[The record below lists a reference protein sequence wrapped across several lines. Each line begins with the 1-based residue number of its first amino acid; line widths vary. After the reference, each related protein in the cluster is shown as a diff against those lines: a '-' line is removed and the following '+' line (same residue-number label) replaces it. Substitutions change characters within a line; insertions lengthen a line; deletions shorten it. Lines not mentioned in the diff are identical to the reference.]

1 MDEII
6 DRILKAPPLQ
16 RWGGLA
22 GVLVLITLLNFFFM
36 VRPEFSILE
45 SQAAQQRVLDSQL
58 QEKSEIAQNLNERR
72 REMDVLQQKLDE
84 ALAELPESAD
94 LDELLAQLN
103 EIGRKSGLEIS
114 AVEPTPEEPAQIYM
128 KIPIKMALTGNYH
141 EIATFLQSMA
151 NLRRIVNVNN
161 IQLGSPVLK
170 SEKVVLNSSFVA
182 TTFRF
187 LDPKTQQAQQPGEK
201 AAPKRKASSGAGE

>member
-6 DRILKAPPLQ
+6 DKVLKAPPLH
-16 RWGGLA
+16 RWGGLGA
-22 GVLVLITLLNFFFM
+22 LLVVLTILNFVLL
-36 VRPEFSILE
+36 VRPELGTLE
-45 SQAAQQRVLDSQL
+45 NQAAQQRALDSQL

-94 LDELLAQLN
+94 IDELLAQLN

-114 AVEPTPEEPAQIYM
+114 AVEPAPEESAQIYV

-141 EIATFLQSMA
+141 EIAMFLQSLA

-161 IQLGSPVLK
+161 IQLGSPTLK
-170 SEKVVLNSSFVA
+170 SEKVVLNTSFVA

-187 LDPKTQQAQQPGEK
+187 LDPKAAQGDKKK
-201 AAPKRKASSGAGE
+201 ATPQ

>member
-6 DRILKAPPLQ
+6 DKVLKAPPLQ

-22 GVLVLITLLNFFFM
+22 AALVILTILNFVLM
-36 VRPEFSILE
+36 VRPELATLG

-84 ALAELPESAD
+84 ALAELPEAAD

-114 AVEPTPEEPAQIYM
+114 AVEPAPEESAQIYV

-141 EIATFLQSMA
+141 EIAMFLQSLA

-161 IQLGSPVLK
+161 IQLGSPTLK

-187 LDPKTQQAQQPGEK
+187 LDPKAAQQEKNK
-201 AAPKRKASSGAGE
+201 AAVQ

>member
-6 DRILKAPPLQ
+6 NRILKAPPLQ

-22 GVLVLITLLNFFFM
+22 GLVILITLLTFFLL
-36 VRPEFSILE
+36 VRPEYATLE
-45 SQAAQQRVLDSQL
+45 AQAAQQRSLDTQL

-72 REMDVLQQKLDE
+72 REMDVLQQRLDE
-84 ALAELPESAD
+84 ALSELPESAD

-114 AVEPTPEEPAQIYM
+114 AVEPTPEEAAQIYV

-141 EIATFLQSMA
+141 EIAMFLQSLA
-151 NLRRIVNVNN
+151 NLRRIVNVHNL
-161 IQLGSPVLK
+161 QLGSPTLK
-170 SEKVVLNSSFVA
+170 SEKVVLNSTFVA

-187 LDPKTQQAQQPGEK
+187 LDPKAADKAKQQKGKP
-201 AAPKRKASSGAGE
+201 

>member
-6 DRILKAPPLQ
+6 DKVLKAPPLQ

-22 GVLVLITLLNFFFM
+22 ALLVLLTLANFFFF
-36 VRPEFSILE
+36 VKPEFGVLE
-45 SQAAQQRVLDSQL
+45 AQVSQQRQLDSQL

-72 REMDVLQQKLDE
+72 REMDLLQQKLDE
-84 ALAELPESAD
+84 ALSELPESAD
-94 LDELLAQLN
+94 IDELLAQLN

-114 AVEPTPEEPAQIYM
+114 AVEPTAEEAAQIYV

-141 EIATFLQSMA
+141 EIAMFLQSLA

-161 IQLGSPVLK
+161 LQLGSPKLN

-187 LDPKTQQAQQPGEK
+187 LDPKTAAQGK
-201 AAPKRKASSGAGE
+201 KGSPK

>member
-6 DRILKAPPLQ
+6 DKVLKAPPLQ

-22 GVLVLITLLNFFFM
+22 AALVILTILNFVLM
-36 VRPEFSILE
+36 VRPELATLE

-84 ALAELPESAD
+84 ALAELPEAAD
-94 LDELLAQLN
+94 LDELLGQLN

-114 AVEPTPEEPAQIYM
+114 AVEPAPEESAQIYV

-141 EIATFLQSMA
+141 EIAMFLQSLA

-161 IQLGSPVLK
+161 IQLGAPTLK
-170 SEKVVLNSSFVA
+170 SEKVVLSSSFVA

-187 LDPKTQQAQQPGEK
+187 LDPKAAQQEKNK
-201 AAPKRKASSGAGE
+201 AAAQ

>member
-6 DRILKAPPLQ
+6 DKVLKAPPLQ

-22 GVLVLITLLNFFFM
+22 ALLVVLTILNFIFL
-36 VRPEFSILE
+36 VRPELGTLE
-45 SQAAQQRVLDSQL
+45 NQAAQQRALDSQL

-94 LDELLAQLN
+94 IDELLAQLN

-114 AVEPTPEEPAQIYM
+114 AVEPAPEESAQIYV

-141 EIATFLQSMA
+141 EIAMFLQSLA

-161 IQLGSPVLK
+161 IQLGSPTLK
-170 SEKVVLNSSFVA
+170 SEKVVLSSSFVA

-187 LDPKTQQAQQPGEK
+187 LDPKAAQGEK
-201 AAPKRKASSGAGE
+201 KKATPQ

>member
-22 GVLVLITLLNFFFM
+22 GALLLVTLLNFFLM
-36 VRPEFSILE
+36 VRPELATLE
-45 SQAAQQRVLDSQL
+45 SQAAQQRQLDSQL

-84 ALAELPESAD
+84 ALSELPESAD

-114 AVEPTPEEPAQIYM
+114 AVEPAPEESAQIYV

-141 EIATFLQSMA
+141 EIAMFLQSLA

-161 IQLGSPVLK
+161 IQLGSPSLK
-170 SEKVVLNSSFVA
+170 AEKVVLNSSFVA

-187 LDPKTQQAQQPGEK
+187 LDQKGQAAEKKKAKTP
-201 AAPKRKASSGAGE
+201 

>member
-1 MDEII
+1 MDELIEKV
-6 DRILKAPPLQ
+6 LKAPPVQ

-22 GVLVLITLLNFFFM
+22 GVLVLLTVANFFFF
-36 VRPEFSILE
+36 VRPELE
-45 SQAAQQRVLDSQL
+45 TLDRQVAEQRRLDSQL

-72 REMDVLQQKLDE
+72 REMDLLQQKLDE
-84 ALAELPESAD
+84 ALSELPEAAD

-114 AVEPTPEEPAQIYM
+114 AVEPAPEETAQIYV

-141 EIATFLQSMA
+141 EIAMFLQSLA

-161 IQLGSPVLK
+161 IQLGTPSLK
-170 SEKVVLNSSFVA
+170 AEKVVLNTSFVA

-187 LDPKTQQAQQPGEK
+187 LDPKAQAEK
-201 AAPKRKASSGAGE
+201 DKKKGSP

>member
-6 DRILKAPPLQ
+6 DKVLKAPPLQ

-22 GVLVLITLLNFFFM
+22 ALLILVTLGNFFFL
-36 VRPEFSILE
+36 VRPEWGTLE
-45 SQAAQQRVLDSQL
+45 NIAAQQRQLDSQL

-72 REMDVLQQKLDE
+72 REMDVLQTKLDE
-84 ALAELPESAD
+84 ALSELPEAAD

-114 AVEPTPEEPAQIYM
+114 AVEPTAEEPAEIYV

-141 EIATFLQSMA
+141 EIAMFLQSLA

-161 IQLGSPVLK
+161 IQLGSPTLK
-170 SEKVVLNSSFVA
+170 SEKIVLNSSFVA

-187 LDPKTQQAQQPGEK
+187 LDPKAAQGEK
-201 AAPKRKASSGAGE
+201 KKVTPQ

>member
-6 DRILKAPPLQ
+6 DKVLKAPPLQ

-22 GVLVLITLLNFFFM
+22 ALLVVLTILNFVLL
-36 VRPEFSILE
+36 VRPELGTLE
-45 SQAAQQRVLDSQL
+45 NQAAQQRVLDSQL

-114 AVEPTPEEPAQIYM
+114 AVEPAPEESAQIYV

-141 EIATFLQSMA
+141 EIAMFLQSLA

-161 IQLGSPVLK
+161 LQLGSPTLK
-170 SEKVVLNSSFVA
+170 SEKVVLNSTFVA

-187 LDPKTQQAQQPGEK
+187 LDPKAADKAKQQKGKP
-201 AAPKRKASSGAGE
+201 

>member
-16 RWGGLA
+16 RWGGLGA
-22 GVLVLITLLNFFFM
+22 LLVLITLLNFFFM
-36 VRPEFSILE
+36 VRPEFSVLE
-45 SQAAQQRVLDSQL
+45 AQAAQQRQLDSQL

-94 LDELLAQLN
+94 IDELLAQLN

-114 AVEPTPEEPAQIYM
+114 AVEPAPEESAQIYV

-141 EIATFLQSMA
+141 EIAMFLQSLA

-161 IQLGSPVLK
+161 IQLGSPALK
-170 SEKVVLNSSFVA
+170 AEKVVLSTSFVA

-187 LDPKTQQAQQPGEK
+187 LDPKAAAGEK
-201 AAPKRKASSGAGE
+201 KKVTPQ

>member
-1 MDEII
+1 MDELIN
-6 DRILKAPPLQ
+6 RVLKAPPLQ

-22 GVLVLITLLNFFFM
+22 GVVLLLTLLNFFLL
-36 VRPEFSILE
+36 VRPEFTTLE
-45 SQAAQQRVLDSQL
+45 QQAATQRQLDTQL

-72 REMDVLQQKLDE
+72 REMDVLQQRLDE
-84 ALAELPESAD
+84 ALSELPESAD

-114 AVEPTPEEPAQIYM
+114 AVEPTAEEAAQIYV

-141 EIATFLQSMA
+141 EIAMFLQSLA

-161 IQLGSPVLK
+161 IQLGTPALRA
-170 SEKVVLNSSFVA
+170 EKVVLNGTFVA

-187 LDPKTQQAQQPGEK
+187 LDPKAAAAEK
-201 AAPKRKASSGAGE
+201 NKQKGKVQ

>member
-1 MDEII
+1 MDAII
-6 DRILKAPPLQ
+6 DKVLKAPPLQ

-22 GVLVLITLLNFFFM
+22 ALLVVLTILNFVLL
-36 VRPEFSILE
+36 VRPELGTLE
-45 SQAAQQRVLDSQL
+45 NQAAQQRALDSQL

-94 LDELLAQLN
+94 VDELLAQLN

-114 AVEPTPEEPAQIYM
+114 AVEPAPEESAQIYV

-141 EIATFLQSMA
+141 EIAMFLQSLA

-161 IQLGSPVLK
+161 IQLGSPTLK
-170 SEKVVLNSSFVA
+170 SEKVVLSSSFVA

-187 LDPKTQQAQQPGEK
+187 LDPKAAQGEK
-201 AAPKRKASSGAGE
+201 KKATPQ

>member
-6 DRILKAPPLQ
+6 DKVLKAPPLQ

-22 GVLVLITLLNFFFM
+22 AALVVLTILNFVLL
-36 VRPEFSILE
+36 VRPELATLE
-45 SQAAQQRVLDSQL
+45 SQGAQQRVLDSQL

-94 LDELLAQLN
+94 IDELLAQLN

-114 AVEPTPEEPAQIYM
+114 AVEPTAEESAQIYV

-141 EIATFLQSMA
+141 EIAMFLQSLA

-161 IQLGSPVLK
+161 IQLGSPSLK

-187 LDPKTQQAQQPGEK
+187 LDPKAAAQEK
-201 AAPKRKASSGAGE
+201 KKASAE

>member
-6 DRILKAPPLQ
+6 NRILKAPPLY

-22 GVLVLITLLNFFFM
+22 AALVLLTLVNFFFF
-36 VRPEFSILE
+36 VRPELDALE
-45 SQAAQQRVLDSQL
+45 SQAAQQRQLDTQL

-84 ALAELPESAD
+84 ALSELPEAAD
-94 LDELLAQLN
+94 IDELLAQLN

-114 AVEPTPEEPAQIYM
+114 TVEPSAEEPAQIYV
-128 KIPIKMALTGNYH
+128 KIPIKMAVSGNYH
-141 EIATFLQSMA
+141 EIAMFLQELA

-161 IQLGSPVLK
+161 IQLGAPALK
-170 SEKVVLNSSFVA
+170 SEKVVLTSSFVA

-187 LDPKTQQAQQPGEK
+187 LDQKTQAGEK
-201 AAPKRKASSGAGE
+201 KPKEKLQ

>member
-6 DRILKAPPLQ
+6 DKVLKAPPLQ

-22 GVLVLITLLNFFFM
+22 ALLVVLTILNFIFL
-36 VRPEFSILE
+36 VRPELGTLE
-45 SQAAQQRVLDSQL
+45 NQAAQQRALDSQL

-94 LDELLAQLN
+94 IDELLAQLN

-114 AVEPTPEEPAQIYM
+114 TVEPAPEESAQIYV

-141 EIATFLQSMA
+141 EIAMFLQSLA

-161 IQLGSPVLK
+161 LQLGSPTLR

-187 LDPKTQQAQQPGEK
+187 LDPKTIQGEK
-201 AAPKRKASSGAGE
+201 KKVTPQ

>member
-22 GVLVLITLLNFFFM
+22 AALVVITLANFFFV
-36 VRPEFSILE
+36 VRPEFTTLE
-45 SQAAQQRVLDSQL
+45 AQASTQRKLDSQL

-72 REMDVLQQKLDE
+72 REMDLLQQKLDE
-84 ALAELPESAD
+84 ALSELPESAD
-94 LDELLAQLN
+94 IDELLAQLN
-103 EIGRKSGLEIS
+103 EIGRKSGLDIS
-114 AVEPTPEEPAQIYM
+114 SIEPAPEESAQIYV
-128 KIPIKMALTGNYH
+128 KIPIKMSLTGNYH
-141 EIATFLQSMA
+141 EIAMFLQSLA

-161 IQLGSPVLK
+161 IQLGAPTLRA
-170 SEKVVLNSSFVA
+170 EKVVLNSSFIA

-187 LDPKTQQAQQPGEK
+187 LDPKAAQAADKKKGKP
-201 AAPKRKASSGAGE
+201 

>member
-6 DRILKAPPLQ
+6 DKVLKAPPLQ

-22 GVLVLITLLNFFFM
+22 AALVILTILNFVLM
-36 VRPEFSILE
+36 VRPELATLE

-84 ALAELPESAD
+84 ALAELPEAAD

-103 EIGRKSGLEIS
+103 KIGRKSGLEIS
-114 AVEPTPEEPAQIYM
+114 AVEPAPEESAQIYV

-141 EIATFLQSMA
+141 EIAMFLQSLA

-161 IQLGSPVLK
+161 IQLGSPTLK

-187 LDPKTQQAQQPGEK
+187 LDPKAAQQEKNK
-201 AAPKRKASSGAGE
+201 AAVQ

>member
-6 DRILKAPPLQ
+6 NRVLKAPPLQ

-22 GVLVLITLLNFFFM
+22 GLVILITLLNFFLL
-36 VRPEFSILE
+36 VRPEFATLE
-45 SQAAQQRVLDSQL
+45 QQVAEQRALDTQL

-72 REMDVLQQKLDE
+72 REMDVLQQRLDE
-84 ALAELPESAD
+84 ALSELPEAAD

-114 AVEPTPEEPAQIYM
+114 AVEPAPEEAAQIYV

-141 EIATFLQSMA
+141 EIAMFLQSLA

-161 IQLGSPVLK
+161 LQLGTPALK
-170 SEKVVLNSSFVA
+170 SEKVVLNSTFVA

-187 LDPKTQQAQQPGEK
+187 LDQKAAEK
-201 AAPKRKASSGAGE
+201 AKQKGGVQ

>member
-6 DRILKAPPLQ
+6 DKVLKAPPLQ

-22 GVLVLITLLNFFFM
+22 ALLVVLTILNFIFL
-36 VRPEFSILE
+36 VRPELGTLE
-45 SQAAQQRVLDSQL
+45 NQAAQQRALDSQL

-94 LDELLAQLN
+94 VDELLAQLN

-114 AVEPTPEEPAQIYM
+114 AVEPAPEESAQIYV

-141 EIATFLQSMA
+141 EIAMFLQSLA

-161 IQLGSPVLK
+161 IQLGSPTLK
-170 SEKVVLNSSFVA
+170 SEKVVLSSSFVA

-187 LDPKTQQAQQPGEK
+187 LDPKAAQAEK
-201 AAPKRKASSGAGE
+201 KKATPQ

>member
-1 MDEII
+1 MDELIN
-6 DRILKAPPLQ
+6 RVLKAPPLQ

-22 GVLVLITLLNFFFM
+22 GVVLLLTLLNFFLL
-36 VRPEFSILE
+36 VRPEFTTLE
-45 SQAAQQRVLDSQL
+45 QQAATQRQLHTQL

-72 REMDVLQQKLDE
+72 REMDVLQQRLDE
-84 ALAELPESAD
+84 ALSELPESAD

-114 AVEPTPEEPAQIYM
+114 AVEPTAEEAAQIYV

-141 EIATFLQSMA
+141 EIAMFLQSLA

-161 IQLGSPVLK
+161 IQLGTPALK
-170 SEKVVLNSSFVA
+170 AEKVVLNGTFIA

-187 LDPKTQQAQQPGEK
+187 LDPKAAAAEK
-201 AAPKRKASSGAGE
+201 NKQKGKVQ

>member
-1 MDEII
+1 MDELI
-6 DRILKAPPLQ
+6 DRVLKAPPLQ
-16 RWGGLA
+16 RWGGLG
-22 GVLVLITLLNFFFM
+22 GVLVVITLLTFFFLI
-36 VRPEFSILE
+36 RPEMAVLE
-45 SQAAQQRVLDSQL
+45 SQAAQQRQLDTQL

-84 ALAELPESAD
+84 ALTELPEAAD

-114 AVEPTPEEPAQIYM
+114 AVEPAPEEAAQIYV

-141 EIATFLQSMA
+141 EVAMFLQSLA

-161 IQLGSPVLK
+161 IQLGTPTLK
-170 SEKVVLNSSFVA
+170 AEKVVLNTSFVA

-187 LDPKTQQAQQPGEK
+187 LDPKTQGDKNKPKAQPQ
-201 AAPKRKASSGAGE
+201 

>member
-6 DRILKAPPLQ
+6 DKVLKAPPLQ

-22 GVLVLITLLNFFFM
+22 GLLVLVTLLNFFFLI
-36 VRPEFSILE
+36 RPEFATLE

-72 REMDVLQQKLDE
+72 REMDILQQKLDE
-84 ALAELPESAD
+84 ALSELPESAD
-94 LDELLAQLN
+94 LDELLGQLN

-114 AVEPTPEEPAQIYM
+114 TVEPAPEEPAQIYV
-128 KIPIKMALTGNYH
+128 KIPIKVALTGNYH
-141 EIATFLQSMA
+141 EIAMFLQSLA

-161 IQLGSPVLK
+161 LQLGTPSLRA
-170 SEKVVLNSSFVA
+170 EKVVLNSSFVA

-187 LDPKTQQAQQPGEK
+187 LDPKTQ
-201 AAPKRKASSGAGE
+201 GAGKKANP

>member
-6 DRILKAPPLQ
+6 DKVLKAPPLQ

-22 GVLVLITLLNFFFM
+22 GLLVLMTILNFLF
-36 VRPEFSILE
+36 VIRPEFATLE
-45 SQAAQQRVLDSQL
+45 GQAAQQRVLDSQL

-72 REMDVLQQKLDE
+72 REMDILQQKLDE
-84 ALAELPESAD
+84 ALSELPESAD
-94 LDELLAQLN
+94 LDELLGQLN
-103 EIGRKSGLEIS
+103 EIGRKSGLEVS
-114 AVEPTPEEPAQIYM
+114 TVEPAPEEPAQIYV
-128 KIPIKMALTGNYH
+128 KIPIKVALTGNYH
-141 EIATFLQSMA
+141 EIAMFLQSLA

-161 IQLGSPVLK
+161 LQLGTPSLR

-187 LDPKTQQAQQPGEK
+187 LDPKTQGDRKK
-201 AAPKRKASSGAGE
+201 ATPQ

>member
-6 DRILKAPPLQ
+6 DKVLKAPPLQ

-22 GVLVLITLLNFFFM
+22 GVLVLLTIANFFLM
-36 VRPEFSILE
+36 VRPELATLE
-45 SQAAQQRVLDSQL
+45 GQAAQQRQLDTQL

-84 ALAELPESAD
+84 ALSELPEAAD
-94 LDELLAQLN
+94 LDELLGQLN

-114 AVEPTPEEPAQIYM
+114 AVEPAPEESAQIYV

-141 EIATFLQSMA
+141 EVAMFLQSMA

-161 IQLGSPVLK
+161 IQLGSPTMK
-170 SEKVVLNSSFVA
+170 AEKVVLSTSFVA

-187 LDPKTQQAQQPGEK
+187 LDPKSQAEK
-201 AAPKRKASSGAGE
+201 DKKKATR

>member
-6 DRILKAPPLQ
+6 DKVLKAPPLQ

-22 GVLVLITLLNFFFM
+22 ALLVVLTILNFVLL
-36 VRPEFSILE
+36 VRPELATLE
-45 SQAAQQRVLDSQL
+45 NQAAQQRVLDSQL

-94 LDELLAQLN
+94 IDELLAQLN

-114 AVEPTPEEPAQIYM
+114 AVEPAPEESAQIYV

-141 EIATFLQSMA
+141 EIAMFLQSLA

-161 IQLGSPVLK
+161 IQLGSPTLK
-170 SEKVVLNSSFVA
+170 SEKVVLNTSFVA

-187 LDPKTQQAQQPGEK
+187 FDPKAQPEK
-201 AAPKRKASSGAGE
+201 KKATAQ

>member
-6 DRILKAPPLQ
+6 NRVLKAPPLQ

-22 GVLVLITLLNFFFM
+22 AVVVLITILNFFLM
-36 VRPEFSILE
+36 IRPEIAVLE
-45 SQAAQQRVLDSQL
+45 SQAAQQRQLDTQL

-84 ALAELPESAD
+84 ALSELPEAAD

-114 AVEPTPEEPAQIYM
+114 
-128 KIPIKMALTGNYH
+128 
-141 EIATFLQSMA
+141 QSSRPRKS
-151 NLRRIVNVNN
+151 RRR
-161 IQLGSPVLK
+161 S
-170 SEKVVLNSSFVA
+170 
-182 TTFRF
+182 T
-187 LDPKTQQAQQPGEK
+187 
-201 AAPKRKASSGAGE
+201 

>member
-6 DRILKAPPLQ
+6 DKVLKAPPLH

-22 GVLVLITLLNFFFM
+22 ALLVVVTLINFFLFVKPEFGVLEGQV
-36 VRPEFSILE
+36 
-45 SQAAQQRVLDSQL
+45 AQQRQLDSQL

-72 REMDVLQQKLDE
+72 REMDLLQQKLDE
-84 ALAELPESAD
+84 ALSELPESAD
-94 LDELLAQLN
+94 IDDLLAQLN

-114 AVEPTPEEPAQIYM
+114 SVEPAPEEPAQIYVR
-128 KIPIKMALTGNYH
+128 IPIRMSLTGNYH
-141 EIATFLQSMA
+141 EIAAFLQSLA

-161 IQLGSPVLK
+161 IQLGSPTLR
-170 SEKVVLNSSFVA
+170 SEKVVLSSSFIA

-187 LDPKTQQAQQPGEK
+187 LDPKTQAKDTKGKP
-201 AAPKRKASSGAGE
+201 

>member
-1 MDEII
+1 MDELI
-6 DRILKAPPLQ
+6 DKVLKAPPPQ

-22 GVLVLITLLNFFFM
+22 GALVLLTVLNYFLL
-36 VRPEFSILE
+36 VRPELE
-45 SQAAQQRVLDSQL
+45 TLEKQASQQRQLDTQL

-84 ALAELPESAD
+84 ALSELPESAD

-114 AVEPTPEEPAQIYM
+114 TVEPAPEEPAQIYV

-141 EIATFLQSMA
+141 EIAMFLQSVA

-161 IQLGSPVLK
+161 IQLGTPALK
-170 SEKVVLNSSFVA
+170 SEKVVLHSSFVA

-187 LDPKTQQAQQPGEK
+187 LDPKTAK
-201 AAPKRKASSGAGE
+201 AAEKKGASK

>member
-6 DRILKAPPLQ
+6 DKVLKAPPLQ

-22 GVLVLITLLNFFFM
+22 ALVVVLTLLNFLLL
-36 VRPEFSILE
+36 VRPELATLE
-45 SQAAQQRVLDSQL
+45 SQAAQQRALDSQL

-94 LDELLAQLN
+94 LDELLGQLN

-114 AVEPTPEEPAQIYM
+114 AVEPAPEQPAQIYV

-141 EIATFLQSMA
+141 EIAMFLQSLA

-161 IQLGSPVLK
+161 IQLGAPTLRA
-170 SEKVVLNSSFVA
+170 EKVVLSTSFVA

-187 LDPKTQQAQQPGEK
+187 LDPKTIQGEK
-201 AAPKRKASSGAGE
+201 KKVTPQ